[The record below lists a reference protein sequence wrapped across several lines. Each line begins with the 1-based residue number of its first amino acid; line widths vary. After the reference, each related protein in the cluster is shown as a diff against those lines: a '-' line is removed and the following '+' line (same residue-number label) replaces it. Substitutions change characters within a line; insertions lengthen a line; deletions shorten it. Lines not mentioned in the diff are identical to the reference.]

1 MNRNFYP
8 VIKNNWGNQP
18 ISMDYT
24 FQSKIL
30 NFFIAVDLSTVAA
43 DEKVEN
49 QEKTDSDK
57 DKSADSDTKD
67 KPEEVKDKPKTEKEI
82 EEEKKKVNKALNW

>member
-1 MNRNFYP
+1 M
-8 VIKNNWGNQP
+8 
-18 ISMDYT
+18 
-24 FQSKIL
+24 
-30 NFFIAVDLSTVAA
+30 DLSTVAA

-82 EEEKKKVNKALNW
+82 EEEKKKVRKNNLWSLILPTSALCMMHYNSHIIKNLVNRQDARILIQV